1 MQFLERWWNQ
11 VNSHRPSG
19 RRKPVKGEALLGTI
33 SLFTGAGGLDLGL
46 EAAGFDISV
55 CVESDKDSRDTL
67 ARNRPHWKL
76 SEPGDVFRIQPADL
90 LKQSGLLPRQVALLV
105 GGPPCQPFSKSG
117 YWATGKAPGVR
128 DPRASTLS
136 ALLRIAEA
144 VLPRVILL
152 ENVRGL
158 VSGGGSD
165 GTGLDLID
173 RELRQINQRNNTNYQ
188 PQVLHLNAADFGVP
202 QLRERVFVLAS
213 IDGKVVESPLPTHG
227 KDAKAYLT
235 AWDAIGH
242 LDKKKWSAELKPAG
256 KWGRLLASIPE
267 GKNYLWLTPKGG
279 GKPLF
284 GWRTKYWSFLL
295 KLSKKKPSWT
305 IQANPGPATGP
316 FHWRSRMLSVEEILR
331 LQTFPKG
338 YKISGDRRSA
348 YRQVGN
354 AVPSVIGE
362 LLGREIRSQ
371 LLGCPLPSGPLTLIP
386 ARRKRPPGPCKPS
399 AIPRAYQQLVGPHA
413 AHPGPGLGP
422 RRTKQ
427 AQQSPGAQV
436 KRAVS

>member
-1 MQFLERWWNQ
+1 MQFLERRWPQ
-11 VNSHRPSG
+11 VNSHKHG
-19 RRKPVKGEALLGTI
+19 GKRKPGKGEALLGTI

-55 CVESDKDSRDTL
+55 CVESDKDSRETL
-67 ARNRPHWKL
+67 AANRPQWTL
-76 SEPGDVFRIQPADL
+76 SQPGDVFQIQPADV
-90 LKQSGLLPRQVALLV
+90 LKQSGLLPGQVALLV

-128 DPRASTLS
+128 DPRASTLA

-158 VSGGGSD
+158 ISGGGSD
-165 GTGLDLID
+165 GSGLDLIS
-173 RELRQINQRNNTNYQ
+173 RELKQINQRNNTSYL
-188 PQVLHLNAADFGVP
+188 PQVLHINAADFGVP

-213 IDGKVVESPLPTHG
+213 IDGKTIQNPAPTHG
-227 KDAKAYLT
+227 KDAKPYLT

-242 LDKKKWSAELKPAG
+242 LDKKKWSEELKPAG
-256 KWGRLLASIPE
+256 KWGQLLASIPE
-267 GKNYLWLTPKGG
+267 GKNYLWLTPKGR

-295 KLSKKKPSWT
+295 KLAKKKPSWT

-316 FHWRSRMLSVEEILR
+316 FHWRSRMLSVEEVLR

-354 AVPSVIGE
+354 AVPSAIGE

-371 LLGCPLPSGPLTLIP
+371 LLGCPVASGALTLIP
-386 ARRKRPPGPCKPS
+386 ARRKQPPGPCKPS
-399 AIPRAYQQLVGPHA
+399 PIPKAYQQLAGPHA
-413 AHPGPGLGP
+413 SHPGPGLGP
-422 RRTKQ
+422 RRVKQ
-427 AQQSPGAQV
+427 AQQSPVAQV